1 MNILLLI
8 VGIVFLVCAF
18 IGYKKGLVKIIAS
31 LLATLIIIALVGFLT
46 PYVSSWL
53 RAVTPLEEN
62 VQKKIAEK
70 LLPDSEDAETLLGM
84 ELSDEQQRT
93 LIEEAPLPAMFQ
105 EMLLVNNHE
114 EAYAYLGVNTF
125 GQYVGAYI
133 AKLIADI
140 IAFLITMLV
149 VTIVVRIAIGMLGI
163 LNKLPVIG
171 GANRIAGGAVGLG
184 IGFIAVW
191 ILFILVTL
199 LYNTAFGKMCLDNIA
214 DNSILT
220 KLYDSN
226 ILMKFITEF

>member
-8 VGIVFLVCAF
+8 VGIVFLACAF
-18 IGYKKGLVKIIAS
+18 MGYKKGLVKIIAS
-31 LLATLIIIALVGFLT
+31 LLATLVIIALVGFLT
-46 PYVSSWL
+46 PHVSSWI

-62 VQKKIAEK
+62 VQKKITEM
-70 LLPDSEDAETLLGM
+70 LLPGKE
-84 ELSDEQQRT
+84 ELPKEQQIS
-93 LIEEAPLPAMFQ
+93 LIEEAPLPEMFQ
-105 EMLLVNNHE
+105 KMLLENNNN
-114 EAYAYLGVNTF
+114 EAYASLGVSTF
-125 GQYVGAYI
+125 GQYVGAYVG
-133 AKLIADI
+133 KLIADI

-149 VTIVVRIAIGMLGI
+149 VTVIVRIGIGMLGI

-171 GANRIAGGAVGLG
+171 GANRIAGGAAGLG
-184 IGFIAVW
+184 IGMIAVW

-226 ILMKFITEF
+226 ILMKFITKF